1 MDWLQT
7 KLNFMVILLSFSN
20 IKFIYDIQCSQW
32 PRIYNNYILNKSIIF
47 DLYFIFL
54 FMILFLYNSL
64 SIYINYQRYCVFL
77 KKNNLINITIEDVT
91 TKIDYNSDLESCSIC
106 LNDYKITDNICKLK
120 KCIHIFHLEC
130 IKTWFNT
137 SKTLSCPL
145 CR

>member
-1 MDWLQT
+1 
-7 KLNFMVILLSFSN
+7 
-20 IKFIYDIQCSQW
+20 
-32 PRIYNNYILNKSIIF
+32 
-47 DLYFIFL
+47 
-54 FMILFLYNSL
+54 MILFLYNSL

-130 IKTWFNT
+130 IKTWFNI